1 MKKVWLMLSVASL
14 LLPGVSVRAADLPS
28 LSGGS
33 SDKRLQLT
41 GSLDVSLG
49 SGNGKTA
56 EGLSGGF
63 LADSPAFSNH
73 FVSTQVLPT
82 GGTTVDENGSALG
95 QMNLQGGLG
104 VGWGDDRIMFPLY
117 HQEMRLDRERS
128 YKYDALGVE
137 WSRRFDSRSQLSLSA
152 QHGDYV
158 YTDVI
163 NGDTTNT
170 MATVAW
176 SSEFSGTMS
185 PRLSSSLF
193 LGDEAAKDEMSR
205 FLGRRYYGVTLDGR
219 FSPFRNHSP
228 YASLRLQRSDYG
240 AEDPIL
246 MVGRREDHS
255 SLAAGWDWQVRPNW
269 GMRAEANYSL
279 NNSSQESHEY
289 DQTRFLFTTRFDF
302 R

>member
-73 FVSTQVLPT
+73 FVSTQVSPA
-82 GGTTVDENGSALG
+82 GETTADDSGFALG

-158 YTDVI
+158 YTDMI

-193 LGDEAAKDEMSR
+193 LGDEAAKEQTTNGNFGKEPIKNKRNAWGNKRSQCPSSTNRANGNSFIVFIFDHGRVCYLAHCNS
-205 FLGRRYYGVTLDGR
+205 GRRCNACNCGENGADHNRSHGKSASDVSYQFINSIVGR
-219 FSPFRNHSP
+219 FSNP
-228 YASLRLQRSDYG
+228 
-240 AEDPIL
+240 
-246 MVGRREDHS
+246 
-255 SLAAGWDWQVRPNW
+255 
-269 GMRAEANYSL
+269 
-279 NNSSQESHEY
+279 
-289 DQTRFLFTTRFDF
+289 
-302 R
+302 